1 MECAVSGRMDDL
13 VQRGHRCER
22 FGTDTR
28 CVGCR
33 QLSVVAD
40 AGSHSEGYLVRL
52 SQKTEK
58 NDGFISSGKRKPNSA
73 PNRCAKWLIR
83 SPLAPSHVGRVADV
97 EQSENDAGNRN
108 DAQQVDFAPR
118 VEEDRCENDGRNGSR
133 CADGCVARVV
143 AVADQV
149 VNRSGDMPPK

>member
-1 MECAVSGRMDDL
+1 MVDP
-13 VQRGHRCER
+13 
-22 FGTDTR
+22 
-28 CVGCR
+28 
-33 QLSVVAD
+33 VA
-40 AGSHSEGYLVRL
+40 
-52 SQKTEK
+52 
-58 NDGFISSGKRKPNSA
+58 
-73 PNRCAKWLIR
+73 
-83 SPLAPSHVGRVADV
+83 LAPSHVGRVADV

-149 VNRSGDMPPK
+149 VNRSGDHAAEIEQQVP